1 MTIWFEEATDGCSQ
15 AAHIQIQAQQAALTR
30 RDRGSRSEY
39 LSAVSGAEATASRV
53 LELRHLPRPRNHP
66 DRRGVDRPVL
76 ALLFPGQG
84 SQEIGMGRE
93 AYQASSAARE
103 TFDAADAALGFALS
117 KICFEGPDEELLR
130 TEVQQPAILTTGIA
144 LLRAFRER
152 KAIAPDFVAGHS
164 LGEYTALVASGAL
177 DFEEAVRLVHARGRF
192 MQEAVAEGRGA
203 MAAVLGLAPDE
214 VARVC
219 EAVRDA
225 TGGVVT
231 PANYNSPQ
239 QTVIAGDAAAVEAAC
254 SRLREEGAKRTIP
267 LAVSA
272 PFHCPLMAPAAEKL
286 ATELG
291 RVRFSAASPPVVTNV
306 EAEPNDD
313 PGRMAA
319 LLEAQVTA
327 PVRFVETIERL
338 MALGVTHVLEV
349 GTGRV
354 LSGLVAR
361 ISRGLERSW
370 LSSPDDFAGAERFAL
385 ASGAEPS

>member
-1 MTIWFEEATDGCSQ
+1 M
-15 AAHIQIQAQQAALTR
+15 
-30 RDRGSRSEY
+30 
-39 LSAVSGAEATASRV
+39 
-53 LELRHLPRPRNHP
+53 
-66 DRRGVDRPVL
+66 L

-84 SQEIGMGRE
+84 SQEVGMGRE
-93 AYQASSAARE
+93 VYHASSAARE
-103 TFDAADAALGFALS
+103 TFNAADAALGFALS
-117 KICFEGPDEELLR
+117 KICFEGPSEELLR

-152 KAIAPDFVAGHS
+152 NPIAPDFVAGHS

-203 MAAVLGLAPDE
+203 MAAVLGLDPGE

-219 EAVRDA
+219 KAVRDA
-225 TGGVVT
+225 TGAEVA
-231 PANYNSPQ
+231 PANYNSPA
-239 QTVIAGDAAAVEAAC
+239 QTVIAGDAAAVESAC
-254 SRLREEGAKRTIP
+254 SRALAEGAKRTIP

-272 PFHCPLMAPAAEKL
+272 PFHCAMMAPAAEKL

-291 RVRFSAASPPVVTNV
+291 RVRFSVASPPVITNV

-313 PGRMAA
+313 PGRMPA
-319 LLEAQVTA
+319 LLETQITA
-327 PVRFVETIERL
+327 PVRFVEMIER
-338 MALGVTHVLEV
+338 MVALGVTHVLEV

-361 ISRGLERSW
+361 ISRGLKRGG
-370 LSSPDDFAGAERFAL
+370 LSSPDDFEDAERFAL
-385 ASGAEPS
+385 APSAEPS